1 MGWSHKRY
9 AKVFPK
15 NEALRKIITEY
26 GEYFEVTTN
35 PRPVAELKN
44 ELAVT
49 LKDGDFVFTT
59 EVRNIRIVQED

>member
-35 PRPVAELKN
+35 PRAVAELKI

>member
-9 AKVFPK
+9 AKIFPK

-49 LKDGDFVFTT
+49 LKDGDFVVTT

>member
-35 PRPVAELKN
+35 PRPVPELKN

>member
-9 AKVFPK
+9 AKIFPK

>member
-9 AKVFPK
+9 AKIFPK

-26 GEYFEVTTN
+26 GEYFEVATN